1 MLKSE
6 YLEKDVG
13 EYLDDSSDDG
23 PDFDLASLG
32 DYITYSKRFK
42 KGRIKEI
49 YVAS

>member
-6 YLEKDVG
+6 YLEKYAN
-13 EYLDDSSDDG
+13 EHPDDFSDDTL
-23 PDFDLASLG
+23 DLADLS
-32 DYITYSKRFK
+32 DYFNYPKKFK

>member
-6 YLEKDVG
+6 YLEKDMG
-13 EYLDDSSDDG
+13 EHLDDSSDDE
-23 PDFDLASLG
+23 PDFDLSDLG
-32 DYITYSKRFK
+32 DYLRYSKRFK